1 MNKYPGSEKMGEP
14 FVELHLLVKTCG
26 VLKSEAR
33 QYSTNFPFCI
43 GKAAKSYQ
51 WEEQPCKTENEF
63 SHDRLAMIQPR
74 IRRSWSWVYRV
85 ILAT

>member
-1 MNKYPGSEKMGEP
+1 MGEP

-51 WEEQPCKTENEF
+51 WEEQPCK
-63 SHDRLAMIQPR
+63 RLRTNSAMIASQ
-74 IRRSWSWVYRV
+74 
-85 ILAT
+85 